1 MLSATGNIR
10 LCALIVLLSSN
21 YLVHVRIGE
30 EVTMLS
36 SMNIDLVIC
45 GYHSDLPWLKVDHI
59 KALFLLC
66 ETDLLR
72 EMSLLNLKINSSVH
86 F

>member
-36 SMNIDLVIC
+36 SMNIDLVL
-45 GYHSDLPWLKVDHI
+45 LPYLWLP
-59 KALFLLC
+59 
-66 ETDLLR
+66 
-72 EMSLLNLKINSSVH
+72 
-86 F
+86 